1 MAIESTATNSNP
13 KVVAAAV
20 AAAMGANAPLPELAA
35 AVSKI
40 ASNIENAYFLSSLGN
55 PSLDPFRF

>member
-1 MAIESTATNSNP
+1 
-13 KVVAAAV
+13 V